1 MNFCTVGLAIAA
13 NHPGWK
19 DNTEYVYKVK
29 GRTLTTLTGL
39 SDQYS
44 GILVKAN
51 LHLLPWTESKLQGW
65 LSDAQYVQIHSELP
79 EDWDSEIAE
88 SRLNYKPLAIS
99 EKPFNILTSQ
109 GLIKGLVVEKTLSNW
124 EANLIKS
131 ILSQLQL
138 DLNGKN
144 IIESPMNALPSQEDF
159 AGVFKT
165 MEETVTGE
173 TETSYDIHRI
183 PDYVLLSQP
192 WLIPQQELRGN
203 SHIYEI
209 VKNKNYTNSK
219 DQPLYHY
226 GFRGVRNGKPS
237 GNQMGEFYTR
247 QSTSR
252 MILSGKLSKYTI
264 QSCETVNRITI
275 RSSVS
280 DQRGLAVS
288 SLNLTLWEVKSQ
300 NNQPR
305 ELSNPIEIGNLVYT
319 YETPFAQSNEVRE
332 KNKEENNNSW
342 QRFKRAAKQ
351 MIRKN
356 QDESDSEEMIQY
368 QPTPAMTDAPSLPLM
383 PYYSGYYGRS
393 VRNNRNFDLKQNVR
407 KLTHEISQEVNQPEN
422 ILTQSTLSKYAML
435 TSLVRLM
442 NEQEIRS
449 VSQDFNNKGENDSQW
464 YVFRDAV
471 AQAGTGPACLIIQE
485 WILEKKIQ
493 SREAAE
499 VVATMSNAIRTPTEE
514 FMRKFFDF
522 IQKPE
527 VRKQESLNTTAILS
541 FTDLVQRVYIDLHKD
556 ESHKQFPV
564 HSFRNFQTEQGK
576 EFITKTVIPYFSE
589 QLHRAISQADT
600 QNIHLSIRALG
611 NIAHKNILEAFEPYL
626 EGRKPITQFQR
637 MLMIL
642 SMDKMV
648 YSYPVE
654 ARSVLYRIYQN
665 IGEVSEVR
673 IVAVHQLLR
682 TSPPAD
688 MLQKMAQ
695 NTNRD
700 TQEQVN
706 AVVKSAIEYI
716 SNLTGRYAEQ
726 L

>member
-1 MNFCTVGLAIAA
+1 MFIFCAVGLAIAS

-44 GILVKAN
+44 GILVKAT
-51 LHLLPWTESKLQGW
+51 LHLLPWTDSKLQGW

-79 EDWDSEIAE
+79 ENWDSEIAE
-88 SRLNYKPLAIS
+88 SRLNYKPLEIS

-109 GLIKGLVVEKTLSNW
+109 GLIKGLVVENTLSNW

-144 IIESPMNALPSQEDF
+144 LIESPMNVLPTQEDF

-209 VKNKNYTNSK
+209 VKNKNYTNSN

-226 GFRGVRNGKPS
+226 GFRGVKNGKPS

-275 RSSVS
+275 DSSVA

-300 NNQPR
+300 NSQPR
-305 ELSNPIEIGNLVYT
+305 ELSSPIEIGNLVYT

-332 KNKEENNNSW
+332 KNKEENSW
-342 QRFKRAAKQ
+342 QRLKRAASQ

-356 QDESDSEEMIQY
+356 QDDSNSEEVRQY
-368 QPTPAMTDAPSLPLM
+368 QPTPAMSDAPSFPLM

-393 VRNNRNFDLKQNVR
+393 VRNNKNFDLKQNVR
-407 KLTHEISQEVNQPEN
+407 KLTQEISQEVNQPDK

-435 TSLVRLM
+435 TALVRLM

-449 VSQDFNNKGENDSQW
+449 VSQALNHQNGKVSQW
-464 YVFRDAV
+464 TVYRDAV
-471 AQAGTGPACLIIQE
+471 AQAGTGPAYLIIQE
-485 WILEKKIQ
+485 WILQKKIQ

-499 VVATMSNAIRTPTEE
+499 VVETMSNAIRTPTEE
-514 FMRKFFDF
+514 WMRKFFDF

-527 VRKQESLNTTAILS
+527 VRKQESLNSTAILA
-541 FTDLVQRVYIDLHKD
+541 FTDLVQRVYIDLHRD

-564 HSFRNFQTEQGK
+564 HSFKNFQTEQGK
-576 EFITKTVIPYFSE
+576 EFVKKTVIRYFSE
-589 QLHRAISQADT
+589 QLHRSISEADT
-600 QNIHLSIRALG
+600 QNIHLYIRALG

-626 EGRKPITQFQR
+626 EGQKPITQFQR

-642 SMDKMV
+642 SMDKIV

-665 IGEVSEVR
+665 IGEVPEVR

-695 NTNRD
+695 NTNKD

-706 AVVKSAIEYI
+706 AVVKSAIESI
-716 SNLTGRYAEQ
+716 CRLTGRNAEE